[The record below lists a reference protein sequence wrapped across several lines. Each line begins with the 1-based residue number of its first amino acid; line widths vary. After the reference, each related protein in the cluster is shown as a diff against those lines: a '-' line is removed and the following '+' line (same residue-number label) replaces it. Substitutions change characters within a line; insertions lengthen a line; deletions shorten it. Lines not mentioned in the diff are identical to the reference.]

1 MSSKPVTLTADQQQT
16 AGQRLAHQIASGAKL
31 RLTPELSKR
40 ARRELG
46 MSQNDVIKATGIKA
60 YALKFFEAE
69 RISRLEFGDAEKL
82 IDFYETKGV
91 NLTELAAYVGQVPQ
105 PRGAAG
111 NPTPVALQDGFTYT
125 PRPGFMISDQLAPE
139 LVDKLMERMETND
152 DRIGELTAAAFQSGF
167 LGGISEDTE
176 AKARELIGAL
186 AENHVIFRFLQGRN
200 IIAPTRDEPK
210 TLGNFLAQWMQESP
224 ALPLI
229 AGEAPQQPSKTA
241 KASSARQAPAE
252 VE

>member
-1 MSSKPVTLTADQQQT
+1 MKPATLTPD
-16 AGQRLAHQIASGAKL
+16 
-31 RLTPELSKR
+31 LSKR

-46 MSQNDVIKATGIKA
+46 LSQADAIKASGIQA
-60 YALKFFEAE
+60 YKLKQWEGRGLSIELADI
-69 RISRLEFGDAEKL
+69 RKL
-82 IDFYETKGV
+82 TDFYESQGV
-91 NLTELAAYVGQVPQ
+91 DIAELAAHASQERHSPAGVFGQ
-105 PRGAAG
+105 
-111 NPTPVALQDGFTYT
+111 ALQDGFTYT

-139 LVDKLMERMETND
+139 LVDKLMERMESND

-176 AKARELIGAL
+176 AKSRELVGAL

-210 TLGNFLAQWMQESP
+210 TLGNFLAQWMQDSP

-229 AGEAPQQPSKTA
+229 AGTDDTP
-241 KASSARQAPAE
+241 ARAVPAPADTE
-252 VE
+252 